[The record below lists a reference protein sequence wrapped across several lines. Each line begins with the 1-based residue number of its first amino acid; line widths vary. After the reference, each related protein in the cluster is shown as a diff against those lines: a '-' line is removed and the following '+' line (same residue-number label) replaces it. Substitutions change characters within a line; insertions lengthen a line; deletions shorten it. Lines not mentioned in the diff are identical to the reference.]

1 MLQSPSAQARAIT
14 RIHSY
19 ALNIPA
25 EITAAGVTRSL
36 DLSAVVCTV
45 ETADGHVGHGFT
57 AITEERTVAEAI
69 REVAAPAL
77 EGMDPLATEAIWEKL
92 FWLMSPR
99 GQTGYAAHAISAVD
113 TALWD
118 LKGKILGQPV
128 WRLLGGAR
136 RDVPVYVT
144 CGFNF
149 LTIDQLVQSAQFWV
163 DAGFK
168 RLKMTVA
175 PEATR
180 RRDVID
186 VAEMIAEDARRVAAV
201 REAVGPE
208 VQLFIDANCNL
219 DPHSAF
225 KLAQAVAPYRVDFF
239 EEPLLK
245 NDIGWLADLRRRCP
259 VPLAGGQNEGL
270 SYRFRDLLVEK
281 CVDVL
286 QPNVVIGG
294 GFTQAQKIAAMA
306 DAFATPI
313 ANGGGW
319 PFHNAHLH
327 AGVSNGGL
335 VEYHVPAVNV
345 CEKIFTGLQKPERGR
360 MSLSER
366 PGLGFDLNME
376 AVEAFAARPS
386 AAGHGKG

>member
-1 MLQSPSAQARAIT
+1 MLQSPSAKTRAIT
-14 RIHSY
+14 RVHSY
-19 ALNIPA
+19 ALNVPS
-25 EITAAGVTRSL
+25 EITAAGVTRKL
-36 DLSAVVCTV
+36 DLSAVVCTI

-99 GQTGYAAHAISAVD
+99 GQTGYATHAISAVD

-136 RDVPVYVT
+136 SEVPVYVT

-149 LTIDQLVQSAQFWV
+149 LSIEQLVQSATGWV
-163 DAGFK
+163 EAGFT

-175 PEATR
+175 AEATR
-180 RRDVID
+180 RRDVTD
-186 VAEMIAEDARRVAAV
+186 VAALIAEDARRVGAV
-201 REAVGPE
+201 RAAVGPD

-219 DPHSAF
+219 DPHGAY
-225 KLAQAVAPYRVDFF
+225 KLAQAVAPFNVDFF

-245 NDIGWLADLRRRCP
+245 NDIGWLADLRRRSP

-270 SYRFRDLLVEK
+270 SFRFRDLLAGK

-345 CEKIFTGLQKPERGR
+345 CERIFTGLAKPERGK
-360 MSLSER
+360 MAMSER
-366 PGLGFDLNME
+366 PGLGFDLDMD
-376 AVEAFAARPS
+376 AVKAFAKRPS
-386 AAGHGKG
+386 AAGQGKG